1 MSTYC
6 FSALDDVPNRRN
18 NKSYFLMNLYFTRF
32 TVDFDIFRPF
42 WSRILKI
49 QSSIVHY
56 RGFGVS
62 SGLFFARQV
71 ATHDTPAGFDSQCR
85 ILSDAQIG
93 ALVVRTFSE
102 RFVGASCKIQSHL
115 YRSWPAIHTYRQRPK
130 IATMTRSRPIAPP
143 WP

>member
-93 ALVVRTFSE
+93 ALVVLLALLVKSKVTSTV
-102 RFVGASCKIQSHL
+102 VGPR
-115 YRSWPAIHTYRQRPK
+115 YIHIANGQRLQQ
-130 IATMTRSRPIAPP
+130 
-143 WP
+143 

>member
-1 MSTYC
+1 MAVHIVLSDLPTDL
-6 FSALDDVPNRRN
+6 SPLRSLNPNEVEGCAV
-18 NKSYFLMNLYFTRF
+18 L
-32 TVDFDIFRPF
+32 
-42 WSRILKI
+42 
-49 QSSIVHY
+49 
-56 RGFGVS
+56 G
-62 SGLFFARQV
+62 
-71 ATHDTPAGFDSQCR
+71 AGFDSQCR